1 MQKYF
6 PIIIIL
12 ISITFFIYGVSVVNY
27 EIFPYDLLKEI
38 KILLTIPNENSQRVV
53 SQFDINSLIKIEN
66 SDDITDKRN
75 TLINLVWNTNL
86 LPSSYDQLE
95 IQTNYYDDR
104 YDDLPSLSHIDKFI
118 INMEYDVNSIAYLF
132 HSSSKNNNLVIY
144 HQGHDGDFL
153 KGKDTIEKLLSNGYD
168 VLAFSMPLYGLNNN
182 PEITLENIGVIRLTH
197 HNQLYYLDSDEFS
210 SLVFF
215 LHPILLSLNYV
226 ESNYDYNSFSFV
238 GISGGGWTAI
248 LYSAIDERVT
258 QTFSVAGTYPIFL
271 RTESQDFGDY
281 EQTLPKLYSSV
292 NYLELYILGSY
303 GENRKLIQIF
313 NEFDPCCF
321 AGDSFTIYESIIENK
336 ITQLQLGHFD
346 VLLDSSHTEHKISDY
361 ALAQILSSLNSMT

>member
-1 MQKYF
+1 MQKHF

-12 ISITFFIYGVSVVNY
+12 VSITFFIYGVSVGNY

-38 KILLTIPNENSQRVV
+38 KILSNISNENYQRTIP
-53 SQFDINSLIKIEN
+53 QFDINSLVKIEN
-66 SDDITDKRN
+66 SDDIINKRN
-75 TLINLVWNTNL
+75 TLINLIWNTDS

-95 IQTNYYDDR
+95 IQTNYHDNR
-104 YDDLPSLSHIDKFI
+104 YDDLSNLSHIDKFI
-118 INMEYDVNSIAYLF
+118 TIMEYDVNSISYLF

-182 PEITLENIGVIRLTH
+182 PEVTLENIGVLKLAH
-197 HNQLYYLDSDEFS
+197 HNQFHYLDNEKFS
-210 SLVFF
+210 SLVYF
-215 LHPILLSLNYV
+215 LEPILISLNYI
-226 ESNYDYNSFSFV
+226 ESHYDYDSFSFV

-248 LYSAIDERVT
+248 LYSAIDERIL
-258 QTFSVAGTYPIFL
+258 QTYSVAGTYPIFL
-271 RTESQDFGDY
+271 RTESQDYGDY

-321 AGDSFTIYESIIENK
+321 DGESYTLYEPIISKKIDNLNSGDFEII
-336 ITQLQLGHFD
+336 
-346 VLLDSSHTEHKISDY
+346 LDSTHNEHKISNF
-361 ALAQILSSLNSMT
+361 AINEILKSIN